1 MISMLGTGQKVWGG
15 GGWNGAFGN
24 MVDKN
29 NMVHPF
35 PSAQK

>member
-1 MISMLGTGQKVWGG
+1 MISMLGTGRKVWG